1 MNSDHYE
8 MVTVEV
14 VVMVVVVVVVVVT
27 LGPVSLVLTELY
39 QIPVNKCKAVCGVIH
54 FQTQNAR

>member
-1 MNSDHYE
+1 MNSDHFQ

-14 VVMVVVVVVVVVT
+14 VVMVVVVVAVVT

-39 QIPVNKCKAVCGVIH
+39 
-54 FQTQNAR
+54 

>member
-1 MNSDHYE
+1 

-14 VVMVVVVVVVVVT
+14 VVMVVVVVVVAVVVVVVVT

-54 FQTQNAR
+54 FQTHNAR

>member
-1 MNSDHYE
+1 MNSDHFE

-14 VVMVVVVVVVVVT
+14 VVMVEVVVVVT

-39 QIPVNKCKAVCGVIH
+39 QIPVNKCVES
-54 FQTQNAR
+54 